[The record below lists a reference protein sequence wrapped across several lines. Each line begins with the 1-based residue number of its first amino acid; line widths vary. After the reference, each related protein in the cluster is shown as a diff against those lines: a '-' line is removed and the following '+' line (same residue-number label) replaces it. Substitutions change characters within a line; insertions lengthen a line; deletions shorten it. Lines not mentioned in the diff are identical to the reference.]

1 MDYFEKVEKING
13 DYTWNFPERKT
24 GTVNVIGGNS
34 QNFRTEIKISEY
46 LAGEFPIKNVRTVLP
61 DVLEGKLPNL
71 PNFVFTRSTE
81 SGSFAEDEKLPEVLN
96 SADFSLLTGDFSKN
110 SITGRA
116 VSSAVEIAVKPT
128 IITRDSVD
136 IITENSPEKLLMNE
150 NLIWFL
156 SAVQLQKLLRAV
168 YYPKMF
174 LLSQSLVQAVEILHK
189 FTLSYPISII
199 TLYNGQVLVAKNGL
213 VRAIELEKTGYSPI
227 TIWNGELASRI
238 LAFNLFNPDSFLE
251 ASIAAI
257 IQ

>member
-1 MDYFEKVEKING
+1 MDYFERVEKVNG

-34 QNFRTEIKISEY
+34 QSFRTEIKISEY
-46 LAGEFPIKNVRTVLP
+46 LAEKFPIENVRTVLP
-61 DVLEGKLPNL
+61 DALEGKLPNL
-71 PNFVFTRSTE
+71 PNFMFTRSTE
-81 SGSFAEDEKLPEVLN
+81 SGSFAEDEKLSEILN

-110 SITGRA
+110 SITGRV

-128 IITRDSVD
+128 ILTRDSVD
-136 IITENSPEKLLMNE
+136 LVTENSPEKLLMND

-156 SAVQLQKLLRAV
+156 SATQLQKLLREV

-174 LLSQSLVQAVEILHK
+174 LLSQSLVQAAEVLHK

-199 TLYNGQVLVAKNGL
+199 TLYNGQILVAKNGL

-227 TIWNGELASRI
+227 TIWNGELASKI
-238 LAFNLFNPDSFLE
+238 LAFNLFNPNAFLE
-251 ASIAAI
+251 ATVSALGI
-257 IQ
+257 

>member
-1 MDYFEKVEKING
+1 MDYFEKVEKANG
-13 DYTWNFPERKT
+13 DYAWNFPERKT

-34 QNFRTEIKISEY
+34 QSFRTEIKISEY
-46 LAGEFPIKNVRTVLP
+46 LAGEFPIENVRTVLP
-61 DVLEGKLPNL
+61 DALEGKLPNL

-81 SGSFAEDEKLPEVLN
+81 SGSFAEDEKLSEILN

-110 SITGRA
+110 SITGRV

-174 LLSQSLVQAVEILHK
+174 LLSQSLVQAAEVLHK
-189 FTLSYPISII
+189 FTLSYPLSII
-199 TLYNGQVLVAKNGL
+199 TLYNGQILVAKNGL
-213 VRAIELEKTGYSPI
+213 VRAVEIGKTGYSPI
-227 TIWNGELASRI
+227 TVWNGELATKI
-238 LAFNLFNPDSFLE
+238 LTFNLFNPNTFLE
-251 ASIAAI
+251 ATVSALGI
-257 IQ
+257 